1 MKMLLRNTV
10 VVMVCWGLL
19 SSCKT
24 MSRKTARV
32 KRKASPKVTEQLQVA
47 DNTEP
52 GNAEKSQDVALN
64 APSTLVEPASKKP
77 LPETAPLALEA
88 TAPEPTTSS
97 LAPEAP
103 AAARGPLNFVKVCEA
118 LKAKNFKHLAI
129 NHQVRWLC
137 DLGGFATLQAAEA
150 SSSTAGNIR
159 EYFEEYNQTM
169 YYGGSLSSTGSLA
182 KASSIGKDFCGSY
195 KGVRA
200 LMANDKNG
208 PVSKTNPVT
217 AALGGLNAGPESPT
231 LTNGQ
236 CEYFQE
242 ANPAWGHRFDLL
254 ATKNYGKLATQESG
268 RNVYWQVDA
277 MVAPLNYS
285 SLRQYS
291 SLVLFWE
298 MEGQI
303 KGLVL
308 TKARYTVE
316 GSVLGV
322 TRAKLKSNVAAMM
335 GGYADAVK

>member
-1 MKMLLRNTV
+1 VKTLLQSTAIA
-10 VVMVCWGLL
+10 MVCWGLL

-24 MSRKTARV
+24 MSRKTTRV
-32 KRKASPKVTEQLQVA
+32 KHKASSTAAEQFQLA
-47 DNTEP
+47 E
-52 GNAEKSQDVALN
+52 NAVPSNAAKSQEVALN
-64 APSTLVEPASKKP
+64 ASVTSVEPALNQHS
-77 LPETAPLALEA
+77 ETAVLTLES
-88 TAPEPTTSS
+88 TKPEPTTRS
-97 LAPEAP
+97 LPEAQS
-103 AAARGPLNFVKVCEA
+103 AAQRGPLNFVKVCEA
-118 LKAKNFKHLAI
+118 LKGKNFTQRAV

-137 DLGGFATLQAAEA
+137 DLGGFAALQVAGAQ
-150 SSSTAGNIR
+150 SSNAGNIR

-200 LMANDKNG
+200 LMEAEDNKG
-208 PVSKTNPVT
+208 PVSKKHPVT
-217 AALGGLNAGPESPT
+217 AVLGGLNAGEESSA
-231 LTNGQ
+231 LSNGQ

-254 ATKNYGKLATQESG
+254 ATKNYGKLAGQESG

-298 MEGQI
+298 VEGQI
-303 KGLVL
+303 KGVVL
-308 TKARYTVE
+308 TRARYSVE
-316 GSVLGV
+316 GSILGV
-322 TRAKLKSNVAAMM
+322 TRAKLKSNVAAMV
-335 GGYADAVK
+335 GGYAEAVK